1 MNKLLI
7 SVALATYNGE
17 QFIRQQMDSILAQ
30 TLSDFEVVICDDCSA
45 DSTIQILTEYASA
58 DSRIKI
64 FKNEHNLGFKKNF
77 EKIISFCKGEFI
89 ALCDQDDIWE
99 PDHLQA
105 LVQEIGSNDCVCG
118 NALLIDSK
126 GDSLN
131 CTMREVIPIRILPQN
146 TEDLFSHEVYGN
158 IVQGAASMIRQSL
171 VKEILPIPD
180 SVIYHDWWIALNAC
194 KNNGCKY
201 VDHIIMKYRRHETSV
216 TNKKNFGIATAFS
229 IFFED
234 THEKREY
241 YKKIVTMLEELKR
254 KESFSSSLCKIDSAI
269 RFYKALAYRKD
280 FLWRTKHYISNYRTI
295 QLSPKKKF
303 SSFLYNLLCLLTKG
317 IIIK

>member
-1 MNKLLI
+1 MLI
-7 SVALATYNGE
+7 SIALATYNGE
-17 QFIRQQMDSILAQ
+17 RFIRQQMDSILAQ

-77 EKIISFCKGEFI
+77 EKIISLCKGEFI
-89 ALCDQDDIWE
+89 AFCDQDDIWE
-99 PDHLQA
+99 PDHLQI
-105 LVQEIGSNDCVCG
+105 LIQEIDSNDCVCG

-126 GDSLN
+126 GDSLRQ
-131 CTMREVIPIRILPQN
+131 TMREIIPIRILPQN
-146 TEDLFSHEVYGN
+146 TEDFFSHEVYGN

-180 SVIYHDWWIALNAC
+180 SVVYHDWWIALNAS

-201 VDHIIMKYRRHETSV
+201 VDRIILKYRQHESSI
-216 TNKKNFGIATAFS
+216 TNKKNFGITSALL
-229 IFFED
+229 IFFTG

-241 YKKIVTMLEELKR
+241 FKKIVSMLEELKR
-254 KESFSSSLCKIDSAI
+254 KGCSSLSLYKIDSAI
-269 RFYKALAYRKD
+269 KFYEALAYRKD

-295 QLSPKKKF
+295 QLSPKRKF
-303 SSFLYNLLCLLTKG
+303 FSFLFNLLYLLTKG